1 MIAKINRSRYSKFN
15 KSVMV
20 LRMASVEH
28 KNAILLPDTRLY
40 GINYKNFTNIKIEN
54 ATAKP
59 VVVVSGIAWGTPC
72 NLV

>member
-1 MIAKINRSRYSKFN
+1 MNLY
-15 KSVMV
+15 VMTV
-20 LRMASVEH
+20 IRKL
-28 KNAILLPDTRLY
+28 
-40 GINYKNFTNIKIEN
+40 YKNFTNIKIEN